1 MNIKLSEDKFKVS
14 TNEKIIVFIVG
25 LSDITELLLYSS
37 IYEFI
42 KVINFKQAVV
52 AFRSICYLTCIDYV
66 GWPSETNIIKRAC
79 IILFAGTYISDP
91 VIHRS
96 AESPSIRALCII

>member
-1 MNIKLSEDKFKVS
+1 MHINVRTVLFCFTVFSETQPRYPQRRNRRLSVSAVRITMNIKLSEDKFKVS

-42 KVINFKQAVV
+42 KVINVKQA
-52 AFRSICYLTCIDYV
+52 
-66 GWPSETNIIKRAC
+66 
-79 IILFAGTYISDP
+79 LFVCLFVCCFTA
-91 VIHRS
+91 HQH
-96 AESPSIRALCII
+96 

>member
-1 MNIKLSEDKFKVS
+1 MNIKLSDDKFKVS

-25 LSDITELLLYSS
+25 LSDITELLFYSS

-52 AFRSICYLTCIDYV
+52 AFRSIWYLT
-66 GWPSETNIIKRAC
+66 ST
-79 IILFAGTYISDP
+79 L
-91 VIHRS
+91 
-96 AESPSIRALCII
+96 